1 MEVMCSTDRPRD
13 ADLRSQLRMFRTE
26 IAMAID
32 DPFPLLY
39 GLADHDIITEQLFKD
54 TLDKK
59 KHEGIHKAVY
69 SLLTRLLEKE
79 TLTIQSFWKNLFK
92 DYNLE
97 KYPKLQVLFSSIPKD
112 GSLSSLKQGKKPQ
125 SHKPT
130 NQSRGHHSKRKSSED
145 VESAQLSHQS
155 KRPTSP
161 GTQTKT
167 KSLRKVDGSDVS
179 RIPVGNGI
187 QAVATAVQR
196 AVTLSSSELPVS
208 CGTVEEILIKQVF
221 ESGSAKK
228 CIKVGSE
235 FYSPGKLDDIAGRN
249 KTKTAKS
256 HNRHKVPPSTSVPEV
271 LRNDDEC
278 AVCKDG
284 GELICC
290 DGCPRAFHLSCLEP
304 PLTAIPRSGWGSSG
318 TLETANTHTGKC
330 ASILTRPS
338 LFCSSGTW
346 RCQFCSGN
354 RIECARAYQPA
365 QSAIKSAEVLE
376 TASSTVDISFF
387 SSLTS
392 TSHSSV
398 TATKTNQTS
407 GTQQRSGPEFVSPGE
422 RCGVCRLG
430 GELSCCSQCLQSFH
444 PRCFFPTL
452 SSGKA
457 RCKSCS
463 KMWGCTTENE
473 YQQPVSGGVQVVL
486 SENTSEQSTPVME
499 QILNKEELDSIMG
512 ESSIDGILQWALH
525 NISRPLS
532 ENQGYFQ

>member
-1 MEVMCSTDRPRD
+1 
-13 ADLRSQLRMFRTE
+13 MFRTE

-304 PLTAIPRSGWGSSG
+304 PLTAIP
-318 TLETANTHTGKC
+318 
-330 ASILTRPS
+330 
-338 LFCSSGTW
+338 SGTW

-365 QSAIKSAEVLE
+365 QVSFYSV
-376 TASSTVDISFF
+376 STVDISFF

-444 PRCFFPTL
+444 PRCFFPT
-452 SSGKA
+452 GKA

-473 YQQPVSGGVQVVL
+473 YQQPVVL